1 MAGGALVSLARNGA
15 LNCSG
20 AMLEAEELRVS
31 VLGEAK
37 YPSPLKLGPP
47 LPGYVNDRARI
58 AFGIGSLE
66 GQSQQEQLWFEAGG
80 PRERLFFDPLQVT
93 AGIVTCGG
101 LCPGINNVVR
111 SLVLELHHKYGVPKI
126 LGFRYGYEG
135 MTHQG
140 QPPLALTPN
149 IVAHIHQQ
157 GGSLLGQSRGKQDPA
172 AMLDFLEEQGVNV
185 LFPVGGDGTLRGAH
199 AIAKEAKRRGTKL
212 AIVGVPK
219 TIDNDVAYVDRC
231 FGFETAVEVARQ
243 AVDAA
248 HVEALATRNGVGLV
262 KVMGRDAGFI
272 ATSATLASREVN
284 FCLVPEVP
292 FRLDGPRGLLAAL
305 EERLAQRSHAVIV
318 VAEGCGAALLS
329 SDTERD
335 ASGNVRYASADLD
348 IGMHL
353 RAEITQYFKER
364 NIPLSL
370 KYIDPS
376 YMIRSVAAN
385 ASDSILC
392 DALARHAV
400 HAALAGKTDLVV
412 GRWHRRFT
420 HIPLAIVTSTHKR
433 LDPIGDTWFS
443 VIEATGQTTLI

>member
-1 MAGGALVSLARNGA
+1 MP
-15 LNCSG
+15 
-20 AMLEAEELRVS
+20 EAEKLRVKT
-31 VLGEAK
+31 LGEARFA
-37 YPSPLKLGPP
+37 SPLRLGPP
-47 LPGYVNDRARI
+47 LPGYVDDRTRVAYEIECIEGEARP
-58 AFGIGSLE
+58 
-66 GQSQQEQLWFEAGG
+66 EQLYFEAGG
-80 PRERLFFDPLQVT
+80 PREQLFFEPTQVT

-111 SLVLELHHKYGVPKI
+111 SLVLELHHKYGVPRI

-135 MTHQG
+135 LTRQG
-140 QPPLALTPN
+140 VPPVELTPAA
-149 IVAHIHQQ
+149 VAHIHQQ
-157 GGSLLGQSRGKQDPA
+157 GGSLLGQSRGKQEA
-172 AMLDFLEEQGVNV
+172 TAMVDRLQDLGVNV

-199 AIAKEAKRRGTKL
+199 AIAEEAARRG
-212 AIVGVPK
+212 APIAVVGVPK

-231 FGFETAVEVARQ
+231 FGFETAVEIARQ

-272 ATSATLASREVN
+272 AAAATLASREVN
-284 FCLVPEVP
+284 FCLVPEIP

-305 EERLAQRSHAVIV
+305 EQRLEHRSHAVIV
-318 VAEGCGAALLS
+318 VAEGCGAALLG
-329 SDTERD
+329 DAPERD
-335 ASGNVRYASADLD
+335 ASGNLRYGSADLD

-353 RAEITQYFKER
+353 REAITRHFKAR
-364 NIPLSL
+364 NRPLSL

-385 ASDSILC
+385 ASDSIFC

-400 HAALAGKTDLVV
+400 HAALAGKTDMIV

-420 HIPLAIVTSTHKR
+420 HVPLDLVTSSRKR
-433 LDPIGDTWFS
+433 MDPTGETWFA
-443 VIEATGQTTLI
+443 VTEATGQPHLA